1 MKEKPV
7 RIAAAVIALVY
18 IGIQGFQDYVFAQF
32 PSPSSPREE
41 LMQGFHPLHL
51 IRSWLMLFAMFGL
64 LFLYLV
70 ICSLAAKM
78 NRFWARLAFSGVF
91 IFLFLE
97 IIIRSIELFYIQQYL
112 PEQALKSNDQALP
125 GIIDKMQTFQTIQV
139 SLYFP
144 LIFSALIAYVI
155 LFFLF
160 AGGEKVNRL
169 IRFVMAVNIL
179 RSLWRLLSDYGNISW
194 LQGSLYNRLYFTLV
208 VLLFGSTA
216 VWLLILKEKQNADV
230 DQPDI

>member
-18 IGIQGFQDYVFAQF
+18 IGIQGFQEYVFAQF
-32 PSPSSPREE
+32 PSPATPKEE
-41 LMQGFHPLHL
+41 LLQGFHPLHL
-51 IRSWLMLFAMFGL
+51 TRSWLMLFAMFGL

-70 ICSLAAKM
+70 ICSLAAKV
-78 NRFWARLAFSGVF
+78 NRFWARFAFSGVF

-97 IIIRSIELFYIQQYL
+97 IILRSIELFYTQQYL
-112 PEQALKSNDQALP
+112 PKQALTSNEEALI
-125 GIIDKMQTFQTIQV
+125 GIIDKMQTFQTIQA

-179 RSLWRLLSDYGNISW
+179 RSFWRLLSDYGNVSW
-194 LQGSLYNRLYFTLV
+194 LQGNLYNRIYFAMV
-208 VLLFGSTA
+208 VLLFGLTA
-216 VWLLILKEKQNADV
+216 VWLFKKKENGNV
-230 DQPDI
+230 II

>member
-7 RIAAAVIALVY
+7 RIAAAVTALVY
-18 IGIQGFQDYVFAQF
+18 IGIQGFQEYVFGQF
-32 PSPSSPREE
+32 PSPASPKEE
-41 LMQGFHPLHL
+41 LMQGFHPLH
-51 IRSWLMLFAMFGL
+51 ITRSWLMLFAMFGL

-70 ICSLAAKM
+70 ICSLAAKV

-97 IIIRSIELFYIQQYL
+97 LIIRSIELFYIQQYL
-112 PEQALKSNDQALP
+112 PEQALKSNEQALP
-125 GIIDKMQTFQTIQV
+125 GIIDKMQTFQTIQG

-144 LIFSALIAYVI
+144 LIFAALIAYVI

-169 IRFVMAVNIL
+169 IRFVMAANIL
-179 RSLWRLLSDYGNISW
+179 RSIWRLLSDYGNITW
-194 LQGSLYNRLYFTLV
+194 LQGNLYNRIYFAMV
-208 VLLFGSTA
+208 VLLFGLMA
-216 VWLLILKEKQNADV
+216 LWLFKKKENGNAF
-230 DQPDI
+230 I

>member
-7 RIAAAVIALVY
+7 RIAAVVIALVY
-18 IGIQGFQDYVFAQF
+18 IGIQGFQAYVFAQF
-32 PSPSSPREE
+32 PSPATPKEE

-51 IRSWLMLFAMFGL
+51 TRSWLMLFAMFGL

-70 ICSLAAKM
+70 ICSLAAKV
-78 NRFWARLAFSGVF
+78 NRFWAQLSFSGVF

-97 IIIRSIELFYIQQYL
+97 IMLRSIELFYTQQYL
-112 PEQALKSNDQALP
+112 PEQALKSNEQALI
-125 GIIDKMQTFQTIQV
+125 GIIDKMQTFQTMQA

-179 RSLWRLLSDYGNISW
+179 RSLWRLLSDYCKISW
-194 LQGSLYNRLYFTLV
+194 LQGNLYNRIYFAMV
-208 VLLFGSTA
+208 VILFGLTA
-216 VWLLILKEKQNADV
+216 LWLFKKKENENAF
-230 DQPDI
+230 I

>member
-18 IGIQGFQDYVFAQF
+18 IGIQGFQEYVFAQF
-32 PSPSSPREE
+32 PSPASPKEE

-51 IRSWLMLFAMFGL
+51 TRSWLMLLAMFGL

-70 ICSLAAKM
+70 ICSLAAKV

-97 IIIRSIELFYIQQYL
+97 IIIRSIELFYTQQYL
-112 PEQALKSNDQALP
+112 PQLALKSNEQALP
-125 GIIDKMQTFQTIQV
+125 DIIDKMQTFQTIQG

-155 LFFLF
+155 FFFLF

-179 RSLWRLLSDYGNISW
+179 RSLWRLLSDYGNINW
-194 LQGSLYNRLYFTLV
+194 LQGNLYNRIYFAMVV
-208 VLLFGSTA
+208 VLFGLTSLWLFKK
-216 VWLLILKEKQNADV
+216 KEKEDPV
-230 DQPDI
+230 I